1 MKKRIIVTAAITA
14 CLALW
19 GAVWPQAETV
29 EETPA
34 PPQTPAVSAPR
45 TDCRRGQIRNRNRF
59 ANRERKGYDSTARA
73 SP

>member
-29 EETPA
+29 GEPPA
-34 PPQTPAVSAPR
+34 SPR
-45 TDCRRGQIRNRNRF
+45 RKRPRADCHRGQIRNRNRF
-59 ANRERKGYDSTARA
+59 SSRERKGCDSTAGA

>member
-29 EETPA
+29 GEPTRIA
-34 PPQTPAVSAPR
+34 PNTRRKRPR
-45 TDCRRGQIRNRNRF
+45 ADCRRGQIRNRNRF
-59 ANRERKGYDSTARA
+59 SSRERKGCDSTAGA